1 MQAPTS
7 QATFAASR
15 PAKRQPQGL
24 DACRRATQTKP
35 STLYLLNL
43 CLVLIT
49 LCGVGQKGV
58 FHRLP
63 GRRTDE
69 KGLDLG
75 KYGYAQRS
83 RHVAMCNIE
92 ASRWEGMKARF
103 GPSVYVIIRVS
114 SLLLF
119 FKPQLA
125 LQSIFLKPEVS
136 CSFRGETGI

>member
-1 MQAPTS
+1 MQATTHKPPS
-7 QATFAASR
+7 PHLD
-15 PAKRQPQGL
+15 PAKRRPQGL

-35 STLYLLNL
+35 STRYLLNL

-63 GRRTDE
+63 RRQIGE
-69 KGLDLG
+69 KGLDLD

-83 RHVAMCNIE
+83 RHIAMCNIE
-92 ASRWEGMKARF
+92 ASRREGVNARF
-103 GPSVYVIIRVS
+103 GPSICVIIRVS

-125 LQSIFLKPEVS
+125 LQSVFLKPEVC
-136 CSFRGETGI
+136 CSFRGERGI

>member
-1 MQAPTS
+1 MLLYIPFRYASHNS

-15 PAKRQPQGL
+15 PQGL

-35 STLYLLNL
+35 STPYLLNL

-49 LCGVGQKGV
+49 LCGVGRKGV

-63 GRRTDE
+63 GRQTGE

-92 ASRWEGMKARF
+92 ASRREGVKAGF
-103 GPSVYVIIRVS
+103 GPSRCVIIRVS

-125 LQSIFLKPEVS
+125 LQSIF
-136 CSFRGETGI
+136 FET